1 MLAGHPC
8 KHQVGIAHGGS
19 RTEVEVV
26 REQLGGQGSLC
37 VEVCCCMGQVVPP
50 NHPLVG
56 GTPCLSMGRVKS
68 GWLSKIWWS

>member
-8 KHQVGIAHGGS
+8 KRRVGVAHSGS
-19 RTEVEVV
+19 RTDVEVV
-26 REQLGGQGSLC
+26 REQLGDQGSLC
-37 VEVCCCMGQVVPP
+37 VEVYCYMGQVVPP
-50 NHPLVG
+50 NCPLVG